1 MPSHGT
7 STALNF
13 TQPVDVWNGCLE
25 FGVGIPFSSRGGGEN
40 TDTIKRPTNVPTKTQ
55 SRDIIIL
62 ILVYCK
68 MEDSGVTGA
77 TGSTGVTGDTGVS
90 GEVGVTGVTGATG
103 ATGSTGVT
111 GEVGVTGVTGDTG
124 PTYIMTLDQL
134 VQYYDR
140 TLEYEEKDKVSMNFI
155 VNPSTSGIQQNL
167 IKWASA
173 GFPVDYQV
181 LSVSL
186 IRPSPCS
193 DGVKRDIQ
201 EYIFYLTGSYIASLT
216 TAFQAHFLGIEF
228 SYIISANNIV
238 NLHASKA

>member
-1 MPSHGT
+1 
-7 STALNF
+7 
-13 TQPVDVWNGCLE
+13 LE

-40 TDTIKRPTNVPTKTQ
+40 TDTIKRPTNVPTNNHK
-55 SRDIIIL
+55 RDIIIL

-77 TGSTGVTGDTGVS
+77 TGSTGVTGDTGVT
-90 GEVGVTGVTGATG
+90 GEVGVTGV
-103 ATGSTGVT
+103 TGVT
-111 GEVGVTGVTGDTG
+111 GEVGVTGVTGETS

-193 DGVKRDIQ
+193 DGVRRDILA
-201 EYIFYLTGSYIASLT
+201 YIQYLTGSNIVELT
-216 TAFQAHFLGIEF
+216 TNFQSNFLGIRF
-228 SYIISANNIV
+228 SYILSANNIV
-238 NLHASKA
+238 NLHATKA

>member
-1 MPSHGT
+1 MPLHGT
-7 STALNF
+7 VTALNF
-13 TQPVDVWNGCLE
+13 THPVDVWKGL
-25 FGVGIPFSSRGGGEN
+25 FDPGVGIPFSSRGGGEN
-40 TDTIKRPTNVPTKTQ
+40 TATMSIPTIVPTNNHK
-55 SRDIIIL
+55 SDIIIL

-68 MEDSGVTGA
+68 MADSGVTGA
-77 TGSTGVTGDTGVS
+77 TGVTGH
-90 GEVGVTGVTGATG
+90 
-103 ATGSTGVT
+103 
-111 GEVGVTGVTGDTG
+111 
-124 PTYIMTLDQL
+124 TYLMTLDQL

-155 VNPSTSGIQQNL
+155 INPSTSGIQQNL

-186 IRPSPCS
+186 IHPSPCS
-193 DGVKRDIQ
+193 DGVRRDMQ

-216 TAFQAHFLGIEF
+216 TAFQSHFLGIEF
-228 SYIISANNIV
+228 SYIISSNNIV

>member
-7 STALNF
+7 VTALNF
-13 TQPVDVWNGCLE
+13 THPVDVWNGCLE

-40 TDTIKRPTNVPTKTQ
+40 TDTIKRPTNVPTNNHK
-55 SRDIIIL
+55 RDIIIL

-77 TGSTGVTGDTGVS
+77 TGSTGVTGDTGVT
-90 GEVGVTGVTGATG
+90 GEVGVTGV
-103 ATGSTGVT
+103 TGVT
-111 GEVGVTGVTGDTG
+111 GEVGVTGVTGETS

-193 DGVKRDIQ
+193 DGVRRDILA
-201 EYIFYLTGSYIASLT
+201 YIQYLTGSNIVELT
-216 TAFQAHFLGIEF
+216 TNFQSNFLGIRF
-228 SYIISANNIV
+228 SYILSANNIV
-238 NLHASKA
+238 NLHATKA